1 VGESTVS
8 NESVEGKGRQIF
20 KGLCS
25 IVYASLIDSFVDTET
40 EGFLGVLT
48 GNFVSLKF
56 SFSALG

>member
-25 IVYASLIDSFVDTET
+25 IVYASLIDSSVDTET

-48 GNFVSLKF
+48 VNFDSL
-56 SFSALG
+56 